1 MNGSGTIIGVQFRWT
16 PMPLQPGRRLG
27 SYIIIEPIGA
37 GGMGEVYSAEDRKL
51 DRRVAIKVL
60 PDELAEDQAFRDRF
74 EREAK
79 ALAALSHPNV
89 LAIYDFGSEDGVV
102 YTVTELLEG
111 NTLQKLLE
119 AGALPQ
125 RKAVAYALQMA
136 QGLAAAHDKGIIHR
150 DLKPSNAFVTLDDH
164 LKILDFGLA
173 KMQALFQSEADDEG
187 ETNIR
192 NTDPGTVMGTVGY
205 MSPEQVRGRDAD
217 KRSDIFAV
225 GAVLYEMLSG
235 RPAFTGGST
244 ADKLSAILNFEPELS
259 GREALDSG
267 LGRIVARCLEK
278 NPDAR
283 FQTVRDLGFTLE
295 TLSGVGR
302 AEATA
307 SIEGEQEGAH
317 SIAVLPFADMSPGK
331 DQDYFCE
338 GMAEEIMTALA
349 GIQGLRVAARS
360 SSFRFKG
367 GDHDLREVGRLL
379 EVKTV
384 LEGSVRTAGKRLRV
398 TAQLNAVDGGYQIWS
413 RRYDRDLDDVFAV
426 QDEISA
432 DIVDAL
438 RLELS
443 DAEAPR
449 VVRHTE
455 NQEAYHLY
463 LRGRYHWLLRR
474 KEAMAKAAEYYEE
487 AVEKDSSYAL
497 PHIGLAEMHTIQ
509 ALYGFV
515 REEEAGN
522 RARAS
527 LERAL
532 SINDQLADAYRA
544 QGLIQ
549 LFFDWS
555 FEKGRRSLKRST
567 ELDPTNPLAQV
578 WLGFFPWKGSEEESI
593 AAVKRAQELD
603 PLNPYVNSIAGGVLG
618 FGGDD
623 EGCVKECQKALDLDP
638 DYPVG
643 LYVIGSAYVRLGRVD
658 EAIDALARA
667 ATITGRA
674 PFYLGFLGWGQAT
687 AGRGDEARATLG
699 ELEKK
704 AETEYVSPL
713 FRAIIHAALG
723 EMDLG
728 FERLDEALEKRTCWI
743 VLPRMPFFDGFR
755 ADPRWAEIL
764 ARINHPDAP

>member
-1 MNGSGTIIGVQFRWT
+1 MSIR
-16 PMPLQPGRRLG
+16 
-27 SYIIIEPIGA
+27 
-37 GGMGEVYSAEDRKL
+37 GEVYVAKDRKL

-60 PDELAEDQAFRDRF
+60 PDKLAEDKGFRERF

-89 LAIYDFGSEDGVV
+89 LAIYDFGSEDGVFF
-102 YTVTELLEG
+102 TVMELLEG
-111 NTLQKLLE
+111 NTLEKLLE

-125 RKAVAYALQMA
+125 RKAAAYALQMA
-136 QGLAAAHDKGIIHR
+136 QGLAAAHDKGIVHR
-150 DLKPSNAFVTLDDH
+150 DLKPANAFVTQDDH

-173 KMQALFQSEADDEG
+173 KMQALFESEADDEG
-187 ETNIR
+187 ETNMR
-192 NTDPGTVMGTVGY
+192 STDPGTVLGTVGY

-235 RPAFTGGST
+235 RPAFTGDSI
-244 ADKLSAILNFEPELS
+244 ADKLSAILNFEPELP
-259 GREALDSG
+259 GREASDSG

-278 NPDAR
+278 NPEAR
-283 FQTVRDLGFTLE
+283 FQSARDLGFTLE
-295 TLSGVGR
+295 TVSGVGR

-307 SIEGEQEGAH
+307 SFEGEQEEAR
-317 SIAVLPFADMSPGK
+317 SIAVLPFADVSPGK

-360 SSFRFKG
+360 SAFRFKG
-367 GDHDLREVGRLL
+367 GDHDLREVGRSL

-398 TAQLNAVDGGYQIWS
+398 AAQLNAVDGGYQIWS
-413 RRYDRDLDDVFAV
+413 RRYDRDMDDVFAV

-432 DIVDAL
+432 DIVNAL

-463 LRGRYHWLLRR
+463 LRGRYHWFSRR

-497 PHIGLAEMHTIQ
+497 PHIGLVELHCIQ
-509 ALYGFV
+509 AIYGFV
-515 REEEAGN
+515 REEEACK
-522 RARAS
+522 RAKAS

-532 SINDQLADAYRA
+532 AINDQLADVHRA
-544 QGLIQ
+544 QGIIE
-549 LFFDWS
+549 LFFDWN
-555 FEKGRRSLKRST
+555 FEQGRRSLKRSK
-567 ELDPTNPLAQV
+567 ELDPMNPLSQL
-578 WLGFFPWKGSEEESI
+578 WLGWFLWKGREEESI
-593 AAVKRAQELD
+593 AAVKKAQELD
-603 PLNPYVNSIAGGVLG
+603 PLNPYVNSMAGVT
-618 FGGDD
+618 FSFQGDD

-638 DYPVG
+638 DYLVG
-643 LYVIGSAYVRLGRVD
+643 LFCIGSAYVRLGRVD
-658 EAIDALARA
+658 KGIDALARA
-667 ATITGRA
+667 ATIAGQA

-687 AGRGDEARATLG
+687 AGRNDEARATLV

-704 AETEYVSPL
+704 AATEYVSPL

-723 EMDLG
+723 EMELG
-728 FERLDEALEKRTCWI
+728 FELLDEALEKRTWI
-743 VLPRMPFFDGFR
+743 AQPRMPFFDGFR
-755 ADPRWAEIL
+755 ADPRWAELL